1 MAKIVSPAG
10 DIALTLKHLKRKGND
25 IVISGTMGV
34 WEADVFLPYD
44 EIIKVAFTY
53 NIFNVLIMFPIAL
66 IRGLFNRKKQ

>member
-25 IVISGTMGV
+25 IVINGKMGV

-44 EIIKVAFTY
+44 EIIKLALTY
-53 NIFNVLIMFPIAL
+53 NIFSVLIMFPIAF
-66 IRGLFNRKKQ
+66 IKGLFKRKRQ